1 MRNRKLVSFEVIEK
15 AVAGEP
21 DAIDTV
27 LRHFTGHIKYLSNY
41 QRLYSRPIES
51 TAYESYLTVSDCP
64 IMSSKAKNSHQG

>member
-27 LRHFTGHIKYLSNY
+27 LRHYTARIRYLSTYRGHINADI
-41 QRLYSRPIES
+41 QDRL
-51 TAYESYLTVSDCP
+51 
-64 IMSSKAKNSHQG
+64 KAQLIKAILQFRFDM

>member
-27 LRHFTGHIKYLSNY
+27 LRHYTGHIKY
-41 QRLYSRPIES
+41 ES
-51 TAYESYLTVSDCP
+51 VS
-64 IMSSKAKNSHQG
+64 SFV

>member
-27 LRHFTGHIKYLSNY
+27 LRYYTGHIKYLSNY
-41 QRLYSRPIES
+41 QR
-51 TAYESYLTVSDCP
+51 
-64 IMSSKAKNSHQG
+64 

>member
-27 LRHFTGHIKYLSNY
+27 LRPATGHRKELSNY
-41 QRLYSRPIES
+41 QGGTNDDIQDRL
-51 TAYESYLTVSDCP
+51 
-64 IMSSKAKNSHQG
+64 KAQLMKAILQFQFAR